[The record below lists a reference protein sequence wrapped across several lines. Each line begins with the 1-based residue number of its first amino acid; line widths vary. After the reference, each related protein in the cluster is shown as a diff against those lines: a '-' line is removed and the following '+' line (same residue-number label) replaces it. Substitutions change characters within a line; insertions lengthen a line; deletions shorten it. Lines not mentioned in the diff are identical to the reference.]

1 MILTESVCVH
11 IRTWNSDRSKFH
23 AWQKFMAE
31 WTHWNSSFEF
41 GDRDRA
47 HRNAGNLGI
56 WYLNENAETKIV
68 ATLLISIRFQRGLV
82 RPLGP
87 TGSWNRFFGQIGTW
101 RRRPPV
107 TWSLHVKLLDTLAW
121 IRVHSFKKSSYT
133 ENLLYEVHVLVL
145 VLKYS
150 STVVSRNLPRARV
163 GHFFSNYRVL
173 TRSSK
178 YTIIYRWV

>member
-1 MILTESVCVH
+1 MYRGSALQSSIGKSRILLLFEFNIVPVPKSMILTESICVH

-68 ATLLISIRFQRGLV
+68 ATLLISI
-82 RPLGP
+82 
-87 TGSWNRFFGQIGTW
+87 
-101 RRRPPV
+101 
-107 TWSLHVKLLDTLAW
+107 WSLWRAPRHKPLCWDRKGSDRWPNPNWYPSWYIVC
-121 IRVHSFKKSSYT
+121 
-133 ENLLYEVHVLVL
+133 
-145 VLKYS
+145 
-150 STVVSRNLPRARV
+150 VSQIA
-163 GHFFSNYRVL
+163 
-173 TRSSK
+173 TQISK
-178 YTIIYRWV
+178 GS

>member
-1 MILTESVCVH
+1 MQVLTYRGSALQSSIGKSRILLLFEFNIVPVPKSMILTESICVH

-56 WYLNENAETKIV
+56 WYLNENGETKIV

-101 RRRPPV
+101 RRRPPILMV
-107 TWSLHVKLLDTLAW
+107 FA
-121 IRVHSFKKSSYT
+121 
-133 ENLLYEVHVLVL
+133 
-145 VLKYS
+145 
-150 STVVSRNLPRARV
+150 
-163 GHFFSNYRVL
+163 
-173 TRSSK
+173 
-178 YTIIYRWV
+178 IYRMCSMVDRDLAAWLCGPDRYSR